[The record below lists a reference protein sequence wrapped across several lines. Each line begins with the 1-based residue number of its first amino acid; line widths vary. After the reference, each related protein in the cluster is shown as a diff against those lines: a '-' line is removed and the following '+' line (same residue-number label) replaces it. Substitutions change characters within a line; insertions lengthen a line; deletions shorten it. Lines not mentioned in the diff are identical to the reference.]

1 MNCSPDPVK
10 YETPMDGVTGW
21 DCKVWSGC
29 EGGAEVVHCTADHSH
44 DYPFGSGNQYIE
56 GTRIIWQFMNTHQK
70 I

>member
-56 GTRIIWQFMNTHQK
+56 GTRIIWHFMNTHQK